1 MNITNLYA
9 RNWNNFFE
17 KKKNS
22 KYGILNHLF
31 FGLIFFFRKL
41 AIAKF
46 FFVSQPWW
54 LTFILRSPTIKNLT
68 LSDLPSVSPTNQ
80 LIYFSN
86 MFPIVLCNTSSSE
99 QSFCTGFGILRD
111 HLNAVILKKTMLCS
125 LAITI
130 VEKNVL

>member
-1 MNITNLYA
+1 MPETEII
-9 RNWNNFFE
+9 FS
-17 KKKNS
+17 KKKKEFQIWDFESFIFWSN
-22 KYGILNHLF
+22 
-31 FGLIFFFRKL
+31 FFFRKL

>member
-9 RNWNNFFE
+9 RNWNTFFE

-31 FGLIFFFRKL
+31 FGLIFFFREL